1 MDECLATMYRS
12 ERSERSKRT
21 ERTVAL
27 WSFSELTTQAR
38 CDSWLCYMPD
48 LCTSECLAFAILY
61 VPLALEQSV

>member
-48 LCTSECLAFAILY
+48 LLHI
-61 VPLALEQSV
+61 